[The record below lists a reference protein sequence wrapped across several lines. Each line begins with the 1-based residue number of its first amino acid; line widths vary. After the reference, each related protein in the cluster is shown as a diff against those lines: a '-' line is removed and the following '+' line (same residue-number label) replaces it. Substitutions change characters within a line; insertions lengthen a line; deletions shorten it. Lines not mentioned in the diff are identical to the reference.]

1 MADKPKKTILVVE
14 DVEEIGSRMDTMLS
28 GKGHRVLRAST
39 ADEAIRIA
47 EDDHPTMILTDLD
60 LPTFD
65 LLVRLI
71 RDHQRLNSMV
81 IAVIDINGPEVN
93 AKSDL
98 KILGDFKQLDE
109 LLASIRPPIEC

>member
-1 MADKPKKTILVVE
+1 
-14 DVEEIGSRMDTMLS
+14 
-28 GKGHRVLRAST
+28 
-39 ADEAIRIA
+39 
-47 EDDHPTMILTDLD
+47 
-60 LPTFD
+60 
-65 LLVRLI
+65 
-71 RDHQRLNSMV
+71 MV